1 MENLE
6 IKSSLKVSK
15 LLSQF
20 LENEVLN
27 KLDLNVDKF
36 WEDFDHVIKVFA
48 PKNENLLQKR
58 DDIKKKIDAYY
69 ISNKDK
75 PHSHDDYINF
85 LKEIDYI
92 VPEGP
97 DFKINTENVDEEIAN
112 IPGPQLV
119 VPVTNARYS
128 INAANARWGSLYDAL
143 YGTDVISEEN
153 GCEKGNSYNAKR
165 GEKVIVFAKEFL
177 DKYFPL
183 ANGSHTEVKNYL
195 VIFLMAMEVPRA
207 SLMRNLVLYY
217 LI

>member
-1 MENLE
+1 MEHLE
-6 IKSSLKVSK
+6 IKSSLKVSR
-15 LLSQF
+15 LLIQF

-36 WEDFDHVIKVFA
+36 WEDFDNVIRVFA
-48 PKNENLLQKR
+48 PKNENLLNKR
-58 DDIKKKIDAYY
+58 EDIKKKIDAYY

-75 PHSHDDYINF
+75 PYNHDDYINF

-97 DFKINTENVDEEIAN
+97 DFTINTENVDMEIAN

-143 YGTDVISEEN
+143 YGTDFISEEN
-153 GCEKGNSYNAKR
+153 GCEKGHNYNAKR
-165 GEKVIVFAKEFL
+165 GEKVISFA
-177 DKYFPL
+177 
-183 ANGSHTEVKNYL
+183 
-195 VIFLMAMEVPRA
+195 
-207 SLMRNLVLYY
+207 
-217 LI
+217 

>member
-1 MENLE
+1 MEDLE

-27 KLDLNVDKF
+27 KLDLNVEKF
-36 WEDFDHVIKVFA
+36 WEDFNHVIEVFA
-48 PKNENLLQKR
+48 PKNENLLNKR
-58 DDIKKKIDAYY
+58 EDIKKKIDAYY

-75 PHSHDDYINF
+75 PYNHEDYINF

-97 DFKINTENVDEEIAN
+97 DFNISTENVDMEIAN

-165 GEKVIVFAKEFL
+165 GE
-177 DKYFPL
+177 
-183 ANGSHTEVKNYL
+183 
-195 VIFLMAMEVPRA
+195 
-207 SLMRNLVLYY
+207 NL
-217 LI
+217 

>member
-1 MENLE
+1 MEEFE
-6 IKSSLKVSK
+6 IKKSLKVSK

-36 WEDFDHVIKVFA
+36 WEDFDNVIKVFA
-48 PKNENLLQKR
+48 PKNESLLKKR
-58 DDIKKKIDAYY
+58 EDIKKKIDAYY

-75 PHSHDDYINF
+75 PYNHDDYINF

-97 DFKINTENVDEEIAN
+97 DFNINTENVDMEIAN

-128 INAANARWGSLYDAL
+128 INAANARS
-143 YGTDVISEEN
+143 V
-153 GCEKGNSYNAKR
+153 SYTH
-165 GEKVIVFAKEFL
+165 L
-177 DKYFPL
+177 TLPT
-183 ANGSHTEVKNYL
+183 S
-195 VIFLMAMEVPRA
+195 
-207 SLMRNLVLYY
+207 
-217 LI
+217 